1 MEATSTFSLVRHE
14 GEYRSWPLE
23 TGLLSDGQAC
33 GMTIPGFVLEAQ
45 YRCGDQYLFITSWD
59 CPFEESL
66 TIVLTNAALKVID
79 KKSIGA
85 MYASVWLERHEV
97 VEPNQLLLHC
107 DNGLQYKVTVAKR
120 LQLERIDPTAPSFNS
135 HPQLEESL
143 KENLKKPVGSR
154 WKFW

>member
-1 MEATSTFSLVRHE
+1 MQATSTFSLVRLE
-14 GEYRSWPLE
+14 GEYASRPLE
-23 TGLLSDGQAC
+23 TELLADGQST
-33 GMTIPGFVLEAQ
+33 GMKIPGFVLEAQ

-85 MYASVWLERHEV
+85 MYTSVWLERHEV
-97 VEPNQLLLHC
+97 LEPNQLILYC
-107 DNGLQYKVTVAKR
+107 DNGFRYKVTVTK
-120 LQLERIDPTAPSFNS
+120 LLKLERQDAQASSFS
-135 HPQLEESL
+135 SYPPEEKDS
-143 KENLKKPVGSR
+143 KNRVGSI